1 MAADAEGPPL
11 ATVHHRRE
19 LRVLRVVGLAVR
31 LPARRLHA
39 VEPGARRTNP
49 PRNRPVPAKALLWLA
64 LAGNL
69 GGARLFQV
77 LRLLRRLERQPPLG
91 RRPRCPR
98 RPSFD
103 HSPGRHL
110 VLHLHGDQ
118 LRRRHLSRRDRA
130 DDAREVRG
138 LPLLLPAPRR
148 RADRAARRAAP
159 AAGDSPRPP
168 PGRHEPRVLSHRDR
182 SVQEGRDRQLPRG
195 EHRRRGVR
203 RAGPALVAR
212 DPDRDLRVR
221 GPDLRRLLRLHRHRD
236 RHRAPARVH
245 ASRRTSTRPTPRAR
259 CRISGA
265 AGT

>member
-31 LPARRLHA
+31 LPARGLHA

-49 PRNRPVPAKALLWLA
+49 PRNRPVPAKGAA
-64 LAGNL
+64 LARPRRQPR
-69 GGARLFQV
+69 GARLFQV

-118 LRRRHLSRRDRA
+118 LCRRHVSRGDRA
-130 DDAREVRG
+130 HDAREVRG
-138 LPLLLPAPRR
+138 LSLLLPAPRR
-148 RADRAARRAAP
+148 RADRQARRAGPP
-159 AAGDSPRPP
+159 AGHSPRPP

-182 SVQEGRDRQLPRG
+182 PVQEGRDRQLPRG

-203 RAGPALVAR
+203 RAGPALLAR

-221 GPDLRRLLRLHRHRD
+221 GPDLRRLFRLHRHRD
-236 RHRAPARVH
+236 RDRAPARVH
-245 ASRRTSTRPTPRAR
+245 VPRRTSTRPTPPAR
-259 CRISGA
+259 SRISGA